1 MTARPKPSRRKTWLA
16 WVLISAGLLLVAGAN
31 AHLLYVAV
39 RSQPDCVETR
49 KAAGEDQ
56 VYRAATSAC

>member
-39 RSQPDCVETR
+39 RSQPDCVETA
-49 KAAGEDQ
+49 KATGEDQ